1 MLGLKFLWLLNPDDK
16 KSKEKKCKC
25 WRLQIWLYH
34 PLNQSLVHKLD
45 LKYCTDMSPLVMSPA
60 CFIISIL
67 NDAKLKS
74 LQALRVHLLLGVRN
88 CQLTYK
94 CRWICHE
101 QITPLILHPNH
112 FHFIGTMSD
121 HCLLLSLTNSC
132 HAYMYSN
139 MVRALMVIQLQPLY
153 EIVRIVMG
161 WNGCWCLH
169 KKLYSAVYIPQW
181 QSSVLS
187 LQKFSNESS
196 FEKKT
201 CFPFKQVTKTKSW
214 HCSNREVNFV
224 ELSRR

>member
-16 KSKEKKCKC
+16 KIQRKNVGDCQ
-25 WRLQIWLYH
+25 LQIWLYH

-74 LQALRVHLLLGVRN
+74 LQALRVHFLLGARN

-132 HAYMYSN
+132 HAYIYSN

-169 KKLYSAVYIPQW
+169 KNYIQPFTYLNDNLLFWVFKSSAMRAVLERKPAFPSNKWQRQNPDIYI
-181 QSSVLS
+181 
-187 LQKFSNESS
+187 
-196 FEKKT
+196 
-201 CFPFKQVTKTKSW
+201 
-214 HCSNREVNFV
+214 
-224 ELSRR
+224 

>member
-1 MLGLKFLWLLNPDDK
+1 
-16 KSKEKKCKC
+16 
-25 WRLQIWLYH
+25 
-34 PLNQSLVHKLD
+34 
-45 LKYCTDMSPLVMSPA
+45 MSPA

-74 LQALRVHLLLGVRN
+74 LQALRVHFLLGVRN

-169 KKLYSAVYIPQW
+169 KELYSAVYIPQW

-187 LQKFSNESS
+187 LQKFSNEGRKPAFPSNKWQRQNPDIVVIGKLILLNFPVVRKGEACICTSS
-196 FEKKT
+196 SIKLT
-201 CFPFKQVTKTKSW
+201 RAKSDFW
-214 HCSNREVNFV
+214 RTARVCPWGSKSCAGLRDLAEF
-224 ELSRR
+224 